1 MKLLARAWRSAFIAF
16 LTICAVCTLTLT
28 ACGGSGPLPPLDLQ
42 ATGIKTLRLR
52 WEDAPSATSFQWF
65 VQEAGAPSPEVV
77 ATLPA
82 HTTAH
87 ERQWLLPAQW
97 GARHWLRTCRGSVCT
112 DSLSLTVDSR
122 VLDAAVGYFKAPNQG
137 NRAGSSVALSAD
149 GQTLVVGVPR
159 DDSATADPAD
169 TSASASGAVLVF
181 VRRAGQW
188 GLDAYL
194 KASTPIADDL
204 FGSTVAVSAAGTR
217 VVVGA
222 PQALNGVGAVFTY
235 DSGPA
240 GWTAQPA
247 VLPANLTQAW
257 HFGGAVAL
265 SADGQALAAGMT
277 PELGQ
282 TSLTSSVDL
291 FTQAGGQWSARQTLS
306 APDTTLDN
314 GFGSAL
320 ALSGDGQTLVVG
332 ASQVPRTIGGNTLDA
347 GAAYVFARQGGG
359 WGQTAELM
367 SSNLDL
373 GDRFGQA
380 VAVSADGSTVAVG
393 AVGETSLATGIGGD
407 QSHHPNQFLMGAVYV
422 FGRTGSAWTQQA
434 YVKATNTQPYAE
446 FGHAVSLSADGDRL
460 AVAAVAQS
468 GIGRGIGATPE
479 PTGREESGA
488 VYLYQRR
495 AGAWQSG
502 AYIKAPNAD
511 AGDRFGAGL
520 ALSGDGASLAVGA
533 PNEDSAST
541 LLGGDPADNSAPGSG
556 AVYLY

>member
-1 MKLLARAWRSAFIAF
+1 MTPHARARRIALLAC
-16 LTICAVCTLTLT
+16 LTVCTAALT

-42 ATGIKTLRLR
+42 ANGIKTLRLR
-52 WEDAPSATSFQWF
+52 WDDAPGATGFQWL

-87 ERQWLLPAQW
+87 ERPWLLPGQW

-112 DSLSLTVDSR
+112 DSPALDVDSR

-169 TSASASGAVLVF
+169 TSAPASGAVLVF

-194 KASTPIADDL
+194 KAPTPLADDL

-240 GWTAQPA
+240 GWSAQPA

-265 SADGQALAAGMT
+265 SADGQTLAAGMT
-277 PELGQ
+277 PEPGQ

-291 FTQAGGQWSARQTLS
+291 FTQAGGQWSARQTLA

-359 WGQTAELM
+359 WGQTAELV

-393 AVGETSLATGIGGD
+393 AVGETSLATGINGD

-422 FGRTGSAWTQQA
+422 FGRAGSGWTQGA
-434 YVKATNTQPYAE
+434 YVKASNTQPYAE
-446 FGHAVSLSADGDRL
+446 FGHALSLSADGSVL

-468 GIGRGIGATPE
+468 GSGRGIGAPPE
-479 PTGREESGA
+479 STGREESGA
-488 VYLYQRR
+488 AYLYRRR
-495 AGAWQSG
+495 ASGWQAG

-511 AGDRFGAGL
+511 AGDRFGASL
-520 ALSGDGASLAVGA
+520 ALSGDGSTLAVGA
-533 PNEDSAST
+533 PNEDSAAT
-541 LLGGDPADNSAPGSG
+541 LLGGDPNDNSAPGSG